1 MNARERQAEKD
12 LQRALALV
20 RFIRDPAL
28 PGMVLMA
35 VLIFAGL
42 VALVFGWF
50 SSGRTLYVPLQIPA
64 LVSGGLGGVALVGM
78 GAALLDLQI
87 TRRDAA
93 RERHLATEA
102 LDEITL
108 LLGLVP
114 EIRRRADHTR

>member
-1 MNARERQAEKD
+1 MNARERQAERD

-35 VLIFAGL
+35 VLILTGL
-42 VALVFGWF
+42 GALVFAWF
-50 SSGRTLYVPLQIPA
+50 SSARTLYVPLQIPA
-64 LVSGGLGGVALVGM
+64 LVSGGLGGIALVGM

-114 EIRRRADHTR
+114 EIRRRHTR